1 MRDSFTEADRK
12 TMRLCIPHYQSS
24 IDTCRF
30 ILMLCVCL
38 NYFGVPTDVGS
49 TVQIFL
55 NFAPCAC
62 FIFSGYLVLRRS
74 EDRGARILRA
84 IRRSG
89 VTFAVLFVGYLGLNL
104 LFEPAYTLVK
114 LSSKRFWFDFVV
126 FNSWNLPIGRTIW
139 FVQAMFYAYIILY
152 FLHRWNLLRYDWII
166 AAAFLFI
173 GLLTGE
179 LSELIHFNFLGEAF
193 IPGNF
198 FTRALPYLLI
208 GHLIRRYKPILPDVS
223 LDAWWIAAVGL
234 AMMLGEYALLQ
245 WLDVFSYRGHL
256 LGMGVIAGALCIWVV
271 TDIDNEDLPFSTLSF
286 RRNAVLIT
294 YYLCSP
300 VYYLLARLTYGI
312 DADFYQ
318 QVTPYMGIAVIMV
331 CLSIALIHEVLI
343 ALIWPD
349 EEELPKEHG
358 KVLPAAEEKKQTDEV
373 QALK

>member
-1 MRDSFTEADRK
+1 
-12 TMRLCIPHYQSS
+12 MRLCIPHYQSS

-38 NYFGVPTDVGS
+38 NLFGIPTVVGS

-62 FIFSGYLVLRRS
+62 FIFSGFLVLRRS

-89 VTFAVLFVGYLGLNL
+89 VTFAVLFVSYLGLNL
-104 LFEPAYTLVK
+104 LLETEYTLVK

-126 FNSWNLPIGRTIW
+126 FNNWNLPIGRPIW

-152 FLHRWNLLRYDWII
+152 FLHRWDLLRYDWII
-166 AAAFLFI
+166 AAIFLLV
-173 GLLTGE
+173 GLFTGE
-179 LSELIHFNFLGEAF
+179 LSELIHFNFLGETF

-208 GHLIRRYKPILPDVS
+208 GHLIRRLEPILPEMS
-223 LDAWWIAAVGL
+223 LDAWWFAVVGL
-234 AMMLGEYALLQ
+234 VMMIGEYALLK
-245 WLDVFSYRGHL
+245 WLDVFSYYGHL
-256 LGMGVIAGALCIWVV
+256 LGMGVIAAALCIWVV
-271 TDIDNEDLPFSTLSF
+271 TDVDDETLPFSILSF
-286 RRNAVLIT
+286 RRNATLIT

-300 VYYLLARLTYGI
+300 VYYLLARLTI
-312 DADFYQ
+312 SLDANFYQ
-318 QVTPYMGIAVIMV
+318 QVVPYMGIVVIMV

-343 ALIWPD
+343 ALLWPVK
-349 EEELPKEHG
+349 EELP
-358 KVLPAAEEKKQTDEV
+358 EEQEEIVPELTEETNQTDEV